1 MIISLQPEGPADKA
15 GLMLGDVLLAF
26 GGQPLSSVEELTEQ
40 LDGEKIGSEASVK
53 LFRAGRVQ
61 QQQVTVGA
69 RP

>member
-1 MIISLQPEGPADKA
+1 
-15 GLMLGDVLLAF
+15 MLGDVLLAF

-40 LDGEKIGSEASVK
+40 LDSEKIGSEASVK